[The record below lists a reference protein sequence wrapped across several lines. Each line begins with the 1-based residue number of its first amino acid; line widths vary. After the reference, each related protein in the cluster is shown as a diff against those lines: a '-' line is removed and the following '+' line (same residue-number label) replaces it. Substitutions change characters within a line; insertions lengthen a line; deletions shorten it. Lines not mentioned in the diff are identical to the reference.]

1 MRKKRSRRMKKNDK
15 LGNIVIPII
24 LLLLLITLII
34 GSIFNLNKSKE
45 NTKVDVGNTNVETDI
60 TSENN
65 ITENNIDIQNETS
78 QNEDEKSETKED
90 ITFSMAITGDIMCHN
105 TVYTDAYNSSKK
117 TYDFSYLFE
126 DIKYHLQTA
135 DITVGNLE
143 TTFAGSKIG
152 YSSYPTFNTPEAL
165 AKNLKQAGFNVLST
179 ANNHCLDKGYTG
191 ITNTID
197 YLDKADLAHTGTFKS
212 EEDRDNILVQNVKGV
227 DIAFLS
233 FTYGTNGIAIPK
245 GKEYCVNIIN
255 KKEILRQINL
265 AKEKSPD
272 MICVCMHWGTEYQTS
287 PNSTQKDLADY
298 LFKNGVDV
306 IIGNHPHVPQSMEKK
321 TVKLEDGTEKECFVI
336 YSLGNFMSG
345 QVYTYTKDSAILK
358 LQITKNGETNK
369 ISIDSATYTPIYM
382 YKNASKSTHKLKIL
396 DIEKNI
402 KNYKNGD
409 TSIGKTTY
417 NTLQAEL
424 KNIKRLIGKE
434 IK

>member
-1 MRKKRSRRMKKNDK
+1 MRKQRSRRMKKSNSFS
-15 LGNIVIPII
+15 NAVIPII
-24 LLLLLITLII
+24 LLSMLIFIII
-34 GSIFNLNKSKE
+34 GIISNGEKNKDNSKIDTSKINTSNE
-45 NTKVDVGNTNVETDI
+45 NIIETENEL
-60 TSENN
+60 SENN
-65 ITENNIDIQNETS
+65 VTSEKNESKTTS
-78 QNEDEKSETKED
+78 GEDK
-90 ITFSMAITGDIMCHN
+90 TFTMAVTGDIMCHN

-117 TYDFSYLFE
+117 EYDFSYMFE

-135 DITVGNLE
+135 DVTVGNLE

-165 AKNLKQAGFNVLST
+165 AKNLKQAGFNVVST

-191 ITNTID
+191 IVNTID

-212 EEDRDNILVQNVKGV
+212 EEDRNDILMKNVKGV
-227 DIAFLS
+227 NIAFLS
-233 FTYGTNGIAIPK
+233 FTYGTNGIPVPK
-245 GKEYCVNIIN
+245 GKDYCVNIIN

-272 MICVCMHWGTEYQTS
+272 MICACMHWGIEYQTS
-287 PNSTQKDLADY
+287 PNKDQKDLADY

-321 TVKLEDGTEKECFVI
+321 TVKLDDGTEKECFVI

-345 QVYTYTKDSAILK
+345 QVYKYTNDSAILK
-358 LQITKNGETNK
+358 LQITKDGETNK
-369 ISIDSATYTPIYM
+369 LSIDSATYTPIYM
-382 YKNASKSTHKLKIL
+382 YKNTSKSTHKLKIL

-402 KNYKNGD
+402 KDYKSGNA
-409 TSIGKTTY
+409 SISKSTY
-417 NTLQAEL
+417 NTLQTEL
-424 KNIKRLIGKE
+424 KNIKKLIGKE